1 MNMNRKKRLIVD
13 VDFWLNLS
21 ERYFNAETTE
31 EEEEALKRFVVSEQ
45 SQAVGIDGR
54 AGNTFEEVR
63 ATMSLMSVAK
73 SCHSHSILSSSE
85 AKNGF
90 SSNGKRNGGHASV
103 SKWISAVAAV
113 VLLLLVLKATVRTES
128 DADERGVCV
137 AFVNGEKITDK
148 NEVLSM
154 MRDSWNNINISASEG
169 DVESQLR
176 DMFSVLE

>member
-1 MNMNRKKRLIVD
+1 MNMNRDKRLIVD

-31 EEEEALKRFVVSEQ
+31 EEEEALKRFVASEQ
-45 SQAVGIDGR
+45 SKADGIDER
-54 AGNTFEEVR
+54 ARNTFEEVR

-73 SCHSHSILSSSE
+73 SCHSILSSSE

-90 SSNGKRNGGHASV
+90 SSNGKRNGYHASV
-103 SKWISAVAAV
+103 SKWLSAVAAA
-113 VLLLLVLKATVRTES
+113 VLLLLVLKATLRTES
-128 DADERGVCV
+128 DANERGVCV

-154 MRDSWNNINISASEG
+154 MRDSWNDINISASEA

>member
-1 MNMNRKKRLIVD
+1 MNMNREKRLIVD

-31 EEEEALKRFVVSEQ
+31 EEEEALKRFVASEQ
-45 SQAVGIDGR
+45 SKADGIDER

-63 ATMSLMSVAK
+63 ATMSLMGVAK
-73 SCHSHSILSSSE
+73 SCHSILSSSE

-90 SSNGKRNGGHASV
+90 SANGKRNGYHASV
-103 SKWISAVAAV
+103 SKWLSAVAAA
-113 VLLLLVLKATVRTES
+113 VLLLLVLKATLRTES
-128 DADERGVCV
+128 DANERGVCV

-154 MRDSWNNINISASEG
+154 MRDSWNDINISASEA